1 MIKIELTHQEANLLH
16 KILDC
21 YQTELAIEMA
31 RNGAIEDFTP
41 LLRTEDAM
49 VQKLMAHLKE
59 QGIGILTEE
68 MVGEYDHLV
77 Y

>member
-1 MIKIELTHQEANLLH
+1 MIKFELTHQEAVLLH

-31 RNGAIEDFTP
+31 ANEVEDFTQ
-41 LLRTEDAM
+41 LLGTEEQM
-49 VQKLMAHLKE
+49 VQKMLAHLKE
-59 QGIGILTEE
+59 QGVGILTEE
-68 MVGEYDHLV
+68 MVGEYDHVV